1 MTYRVEQAAKQAAKA
16 LRTGPDMAC
25 SAWEAMPAEEREV
38 LLNTVELM
46 KMGHISLAR
55 KSLDHYAVVRYRNSR
70 KAMRDAIRDGKARTL
85 VGARLPRETA
95 QRVREAAQD
104 TGRSVYRFVADAVER
119 ELTRSRDSTAGGGD
133 STGSRGAGAYR

>member
-1 MTYRVEQAAKQAAKA
+1 MTYRIDQAAEQAVKA
-16 LRTGPDMAC
+16 LHTSPEMAGL
-25 SAWEAMPAEEREV
+25 AWEAMPAEEREV

-55 KSLDHYAVVRYRNSR
+55 KSLDHYAVVKYRNSR
-70 KAMRDAIRDGKARTL
+70 KAMRDAIRDARARTL

-95 QRVREAAQD
+95 QDVKQAAQD

-119 ELTRSRDSTAGGGD
+119 ELTRSRESTAGGGD
-133 STGSRGAGAYR
+133 STGGRGADASM

>member
-1 MTYRVEQAAKQAAKA
+1 MTYRLEKAAEQAVKAAQV
-16 LRTGPDMAC
+16 GPEMAGL
-25 SAWEAMPAEEREV
+25 AWEAMQAEEREV
-38 LLNTVELM
+38 LLNTVELL

-55 KSLDHYAVVRYRNSR
+55 KSLDHYAVVRYRNSV
-70 KAMRDAIRDGKARTL
+70 KARRDAIRDARARTL

-95 QRVREAAQD
+95 QEVREAAQD

-133 STGSRGAGAYR
+133 STGGRGTGAYM